1 MPDIGTPERGFIM
14 NADLVVSNA
23 QIVTPS
29 STFPGHIYVT
39 GGRISAITSEK
50 EAGAAHEIDAG
61 GRYVLPGMVD
71 EHVHMMDPGFTD
83 REDWTTGTMAAA
95 RGGITTVVDHH
106 RSEPL
111 VYTRKILEEKT
122 DYINSRAVVDFGQLG
137 GIDLDNIEH
146 LKPMWDGGALGFKG
160 FICELHGV
168 PDLSEGVLLNVMREV
183 KTFGGTVML
192 HCESDSIL
200 KKAKTQIDADGRTD
214 YMCISDWRNPESEYV
229 ATIDAI
235 SLAELTGCTVLVA
248 HVSQPRLLDAI
259 HAARE
264 RGVQIFAESC
274 PQYFFMDT
282 NTLKEK
288 GPFVKFTP
296 VLRAPQVKEGMRAY
310 LGKNM
315 VDTIGTDHCPFPR
328 AMKEAGVEN
337 IHDAPFGI
345 PGVETTVRVMLT
357 AVSEGLMTLNQWVKI
372 CCEQPARLFH
382 LFPRKGAIQIG
393 ADADLIIVDMDRE
406 ETLRDADIVSKCKWT
421 PYDGMKTKGAP
432 VMTIVRGN
440 VVMEDG
446 EVIGEAGAGEPVVRV
461 GS

>member
-1 MPDIGTPERGFIM
+1 MK
-14 NADLVVSNA
+14 ADLVISNA
-23 QIVTPS
+23 RIVTVS

-50 EAGAAHEIDAG
+50 EAGAAREIDAA
-61 GRYVLPGMVD
+61 GRYVMPGMVD

-83 REDWTTGTMAAA
+83 REDWTQGTKAAA
-95 RGGITTVVDHH
+95 RGGVTTVIDHH

-122 DYINSRAVVDFGQLG
+122 EYIRSRAVVDYGQLG
-137 GIDLDNIEH
+137 GLDTDNLEH
-146 LKPMWDGGALGFKG
+146 LRPMWEGGALGFKG
-160 FICELHGV
+160 FVCELHGV
-168 PDLSEGVLLNVMREV
+168 PALSEGVLLNIMREAGS
-183 KTFGGTVML
+183 FGATVML

-200 KKAKTQIDADGRTD
+200 NKAKERIDAEGRTD
-214 YMCISDWRNPESEYV
+214 YLCISEWRNQECEYV

-264 RGVQIFAESC
+264 RGVRIHAESC
-274 PQYFFMDT
+274 PHYFYLDT
-282 NTLKEK
+282 DTLKEK

-296 VLRAPQVKEGMRAY
+296 ALRPPEVKEGMRAY
-310 LGKNM
+310 LGRNM

-328 AMKEAGVEN
+328 AMKEAGVDN

-345 PGVETTVRVMLT
+345 PGVETTVRAMLQ
-357 AVSEGLMTLNQWVKI
+357 AVNDGLMTLNQWVRI
-372 CCEQPARLFH
+372 CCEGPARLFH
-382 LFPRKGAIQIG
+382 LYPKKGCIQVG
-393 ADADLIIVDMDRE
+393 ADADLIVVDMDRE
-406 ETLRDADIVSKCKWT
+406 ETIRDADIVSKCKWS
-421 PYDGMKTKGAP
+421 PFDGRTFKGAP
-432 VMTIVRGN
+432 VMTLVRGN

-446 EVIGEAGAGEPVVRV
+446 EVCAEAGLGEPVRRV
-461 GS
+461 EG

>member
-1 MPDIGTPERGFIM
+1 M
-14 NADLVVSNA
+14 NADLLVSNA
-23 QIVTPS
+23 QIVTS
-29 STFPGHIYVT
+29 SDTFPGHIYVKD
-39 GGRISAITSEK
+39 GQIAAITREK
-50 EAGAAHEIDAG
+50 EAGAAREIDAA
-61 GRYVLPGMVD
+61 GRHVLPGMVD

-83 REDWTTGTMAAA
+83 REDWTQGTMAAA
-95 RGGITTVVDHH
+95 RGGITTVIDHH

-111 VYTRKILEEKT
+111 VYNRAILEEKT
-122 DYINSRAVVDFGQLG
+122 EYIRSRAVVDYGQLG
-137 GIDLDNIEH
+137 GIDLDNLEH
-146 LKPMWDGGALGFKG
+146 LHPMWEGGALGFKG

-168 PDLSEGVLLNVMREV
+168 PDLSEGVLLNVMREA
-183 KTFGGTVML
+183 KTFGATVML

-200 KKAKTQIDADGRTD
+200 KKAKEKIDADGRTD

-259 HAARE
+259 HAAKE

-282 NTLKEK
+282 DTLKEK

-296 VLRAPQVKEGMRAY
+296 VLRAPEVKEGMRTY
-310 LGKNM
+310 LGRGM

-328 AMKEAGVEN
+328 ALKEAGVEN

-357 AVSEGLMTLNQWVKI
+357 AVSEGHLSLNQWVRI
-372 CCEQPARLFH
+372 CCERPARLFR
-382 LFPRKGAIQIG
+382 LFPRKGAIQVG
-393 ADADLIIVDMDRE
+393 SDADLIIVDMERE
-406 ETLRDADIVSKCKWT
+406 ETLRNADIVSKCKWT
-421 PYDGMKTKGAP
+421 PFDGMKVKGAP

-446 EVIGEAGAGEPVVRV
+446 VVCGEAGVGKPVSRVR
-461 GS
+461 G